1 MSDIEQLTMDGLE
14 IVARYTRSNEDRIQ
28 AALDGGAF
36 LNRVKA
42 TLSHGEFLP
51 YLERIGLVQR
61 TAYDWMQ
68 LDEAGMKVATVA
80 TLGGIRAALESLR
93 VDRSRHLEQGTGNNE
108 RYTPAYILE
117 AVRHVTGG
125 KIELDPASSAQAN
138 ETVQASRFFTLE
150 DDGLAQD
157 WEAESLWLNPPF
169 GRGEIEAF
177 VEKLVVELDNIGL
190 ALGITHNATET
201 GWCQDLL
208 AESAAICFLNRRV
221 DFPTPGEG
229 SNSGT
234 LRGQMMFLLGRD
246 GQAGIQR
253 FAEAFRQLGVIY
265 VPHAGR
271 D

>member
-42 TLSHGEFLP
+42 TLAHGEFLP
-51 YLERIGLVQR
+51 YLERIGLVSKMAERWMALDTAGLDIRQIVEYGGLSA
-61 TAYDWMQ
+61 AYDECQ
-68 LDEAGMKVATVA
+68 G
-80 TLGGIRAALESLR
+80 
-93 VDRSRHLEQGTGNNE
+93 RSRHLEQGTGNNE

-125 KIELDPASSAQAN
+125 MIELDPASSAQAN